1 MNTTPKWF
9 TAVAVV
15 ALLWNIIG
23 LIAVIMNML
32 LTPEQIAA
40 MPTEQQT
47 LLEDA
52 PLWSTLASLLAVS
65 TGTLGCL
72 ALLFKKS
79 WAVPLFMLSI
89 AGLVVQDIALFVVL
103 DAIKAYGIFPL
114 IMQGIVMVIAIA
126 LLMMGQ
132 KAKREQWLS

>member
-40 MPTEQQT
+40 MPTEQ
-47 LLEDA
+47 
-52 PLWSTLASLLAVS
+52 
-65 TGTLGCL
+65 
-72 ALLFKKS
+72 
-79 WAVPLFMLSI
+79 
-89 AGLVVQDIALFVVL
+89 
-103 DAIKAYGIFPL
+103 
-114 IMQGIVMVIAIA
+114 
-126 LLMMGQ
+126 
-132 KAKREQWLS
+132 

>member
-23 LIAVIMNML
+23 LIAVIINML

-47 LLEDA
+47 LLEDP

-72 ALLFKKS
+72 ALLFKKKLGGATLY
-79 WAVPLFMLSI
+79 AVDRRSSGSGFSAVRGFRCDKSVWDLPI
-89 AGLVVQDIALFVVL
+89 DHAGYRNGYRHCFTD
-103 DAIKAYGIFPL
+103 DRPKG
-114 IMQGIVMVIAIA
+114 
-126 LLMMGQ
+126 
-132 KAKREQWLS
+132 